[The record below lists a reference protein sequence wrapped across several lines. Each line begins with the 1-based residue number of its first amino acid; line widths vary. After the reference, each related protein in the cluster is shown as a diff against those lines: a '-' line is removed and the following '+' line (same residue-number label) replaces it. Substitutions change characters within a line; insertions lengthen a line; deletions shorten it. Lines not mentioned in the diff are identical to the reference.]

1 MKSWQVILAPDFL
14 ADLFEL
20 YQFVTLKDG
29 QQKAKQLVTKLEK
42 AARSLKD
49 FPERGHRLPELAT
62 MGIQD
67 ILEMVIP
74 PYRILYKIQSTNVH
88 ILACIDSRRDLDQI
102 LIRRSL

>member
-1 MKSWQVILAPDFL
+1 MKAWKVILAPDFL

-20 YQFVTLKDG
+20 YRFVALKDG
-29 QQKAKQLVTKLEK
+29 QQRAKALVEKLEK

-49 FPERGHRLPELAT
+49 FPERGHNLSELAT
-62 MGIQD
+62 MGIHD
-67 ILEMVIP
+67 IQEIVIP
-74 PYRILYKIQSTNVH
+74 PYRILYKTQGNNVH

>member
-1 MKSWQVILAPDFL
+1 MKNCQVILAPDFL

-42 AARSLKD
+42 AARRLKD
-49 FPERGHRLPELAT
+49 FPARGHMLPELAA
-62 MGIQD
+62 MGIRD
-67 ILEMVIP
+67 ILEIVIP
-74 PYRILYKIQSTNVH
+74 PYRILYKTQGTNVH